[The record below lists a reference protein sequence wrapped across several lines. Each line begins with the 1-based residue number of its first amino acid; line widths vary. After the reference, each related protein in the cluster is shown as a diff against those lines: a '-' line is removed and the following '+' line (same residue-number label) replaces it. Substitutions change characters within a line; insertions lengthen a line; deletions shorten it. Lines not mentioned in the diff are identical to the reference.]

1 MANLSKSKLLAWR
14 QCPKRL
20 WLEIHRK
27 ELLSFSATTEAT
39 HQTGHTVGDVA
50 RQIYDPAGEGHFLD
64 LKKIS
69 FAELLAQ
76 SEILSK
82 NGQLPIFEAG
92 FCANGALSLAD
103 VMLPVKQGRKRAWR
117 MVEVKA
123 STRLKNY
130 YRDDAAIQAYVT
142 RAAGVPLV
150 AISLAHIDKNW
161 IYPGKG
167 DYQGLLVE
175 HDLTEEAF
183 ARGEEVKGW
192 IAAAQSVAR
201 KRKEPA
207 IGTGEHCAAP
217 YACGFA
223 DYCSSQEAQAEYPV
237 HWLPRVQTKALK
249 EHLAQCTGE
258 LCDVPDELLNERQLR
273 VKHCTLND
281 ETWFDAEGAAADLA
295 PHKLPGYFL
304 DFETVQFAV
313 PIWKGTHPY
322 QQIPF
327 QFSVHRL
334 SRSGKLEHREF
345 LDLSGKDPSRKFAEC
360 LIGACGARGPVFVY
374 NAAFEMM
381 RIKELAK
388 RFPKL
393 GKSLLAINDRI
404 VDLLP
409 VAENRYYNPS
419 MEGSWS
425 IKKLLPAIAPD
436 LRYDQLEGVQ
446 DGGMAMEVFKE
457 VISERCGNMRKEQI
471 DRQLRKYCELDTLA
485 MVRVFESFTTSL
497 NNRPQPKGRQK
508 KYAARCRE

>member
-27 ELLSFSATTEAT
+27 ELLNFSAATEAT
-39 HQTGHTVGDVA
+39 HQTGHTVGDIA
-50 RQIYDPAGEGHFLD
+50 RRIYDPTGEGHFLD
-64 LKKIS
+64 LKEIS

-76 SEILSK
+76 SETLSK
-82 NGQLPIFEAG
+82 TGHQAIFEAG
-92 FCANGALSLAD
+92 FSANGALSLAD

-117 MVEVKA
+117 MVEVKS
-123 STRLKNY
+123 STSLKDY

-150 AISLAHIDKNW
+150 GIALAHIDKTW
-161 IYPGKG
+161 VYPGKS

-183 ARGEEVKGW
+183 ARGEEVEGW

-207 IGTGEHCAAP
+207 IGTGDHCATP

-237 HWLPRVQTKALK
+237 HWLPRIQTKALK
-249 EHLAQCTGE
+249 EHLAQGTGE
-258 LCDVPDELLNERQLR
+258 LRDVPDELLNERQLR
-273 VKHCTLND
+273 VKYCTLNN
-281 ETWFDAEGAAADLA
+281 EIWFDAEGAAADLA

-313 PIWKGTHPY
+313 PIWKGTRPY

-334 SRSGKLEHREF
+334 LRTGKLEHREF
-345 LDLSGKDPSRKFAEC
+345 LDLSGKDPSKKFVEA
-360 LIGACGARGPVFVY
+360 LIEACGQRGPVFVY
-374 NAAFEMM
+374 NAAFETT
-381 RIKELAK
+381 RIKELAE
-388 RFPKL
+388 RFPKQK
-393 GKSLLAINDRI
+393 KSLLAINERI
-404 VDLLP
+404 VDLLK
-409 VAENRYYNPS
+409 VAEARYYHPS
-419 MEGSWS
+419 QQGSWS
-425 IKKLLPAIAPD
+425 IKKVLPAIAPD
-436 LRYDQLEGVQ
+436 LRYDALDGVQ
-446 DGGMAMEVFKE
+446 DGGGAMDAFKKAIAKECAEGRRHGIDQQLRAYCGLDTMAMVKLWKNF
-457 VISERCGNMRKEQI
+457 SNQ
-471 DRQLRKYCELDTLA
+471 
-485 MVRVFESFTTSL
+485 
-497 NNRPQPKGRQK
+497 N
-508 KYAARCRE
+508 